1 MPISSQI
8 TSVDTL
14 QVKSATEAF
23 VQGYLPTHDGTL
35 LGTVASP
42 DLWGTSPL
50 NWGLM
55 ALCIIFILIFFRRFI
70 SIFPHISR
78 GMIRWKEVLTME
90 NNMRLSRE
98 RDSVAAVAVPVICV
112 CVSRLDL
119 FHASY
124 IDPAEPGMK
133 TLIVSGMILGFLL
146 VRGMISLMLPARKLR
161 SETARA
167 AGRTAYNFII
177 VLSVV
182 LLALTVV
189 HSLSRSCAVFSV
201 KAALISSG
209 VLWGL
214 FLLRKYQIMASDAG
228 HFAAFLYLCAV
239 EILPAAMLVVS
250 MFPEAVRELVGMI
263 PTAITRS

>member
-1 MPISSQI
+1 
-8 TSVDTL
+8 
-14 QVKSATEAF
+14 
-23 VQGYLPTHDGTL
+23 
-35 LGTVASP
+35 
-42 DLWGTSPL
+42 
-50 NWGLM
+50 
-55 ALCIIFILIFFRRFI
+55 
-70 SIFPHISR
+70 
-78 GMIRWKEVLTME
+78 
-90 NNMRLSRE
+90 MRLSRE

-124 IDPAEPGMK
+124 IDPAEPGTK
-133 TLIVSGMILGFLL
+133 TLIVSGMLLGFLL

-189 HSLSRSCAVFSV
+189 HSLSRGCAVFSV
-201 KAALISSG
+201 KSALISSG

>member
-50 NWGLM
+50 NLGLM
-55 ALCIIFILIFFRRFI
+55 ALCIIFILLFFRRFI

-112 CVSRLDL
+112 CV
-119 FHASY
+119 
-124 IDPAEPGMK
+124 
-133 TLIVSGMILGFLL
+133 
-146 VRGMISLMLPARKLR
+146 
-161 SETARA
+161 
-167 AGRTAYNFII
+167 
-177 VLSVV
+177 
-182 LLALTVV
+182 
-189 HSLSRSCAVFSV
+189 
-201 KAALISSG
+201 
-209 VLWGL
+209 
-214 FLLRKYQIMASDAG
+214 
-228 HFAAFLYLCAV
+228 
-239 EILPAAMLVVS
+239 
-250 MFPEAVRELVGMI
+250 
-263 PTAITRS
+263 